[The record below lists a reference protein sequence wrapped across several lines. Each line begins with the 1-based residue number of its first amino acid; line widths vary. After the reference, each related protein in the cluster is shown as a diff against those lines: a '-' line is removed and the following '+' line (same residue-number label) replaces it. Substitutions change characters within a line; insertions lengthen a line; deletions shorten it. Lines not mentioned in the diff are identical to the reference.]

1 MEIEHQYKQQMIAT
15 HRLSFRTV
23 PIFKDKANPKMLHS
37 GLEDPRMDNWML
49 VREEYQ
55 NLNPVTLRK
64 QEDLQVVKITN
75 VEKMQL
81 LCSTVRNYE

>member
-1 MEIEHQYKQQMIAT
+1 MIAK
-15 HRLSFRTV
+15 HWLSFRTV
-23 PIFKDKANPKMLHS
+23 PIFRDKANRKMLHS
-37 GLEDPRMDNWML
+37 GLEDPRMGNWTL
-49 VREEYQ
+49 VREEHQ

-64 QEDLQVVKITN
+64 QEDLQVVKFTN

>member
-1 MEIEHQYKQQMIAT
+1 
-15 HRLSFRTV
+15 
-23 PIFKDKANPKMLHS
+23 MLHS

-49 VREEYQ
+49 VREEHQ

-75 VEKMQL
+75 MEKMQL
-81 LCSTVRNYE
+81 LCSTVRNYK